1 VRFWLALLGGLV
13 LCGTA
18 AAGAVPGLNGA
29 IAFERNGVVVAFD
42 PRSGATR
49 DLVPGAQ
56 PAWSNDVGK
65 LAFVRDNTVY
75 VAESDGTGAAAVGAG
90 LSPTWSPHGDSLALV
105 RYDGS
110 PQPEKPNGTLQVYVH
125 QIAAGGEQQVTFGT
139 TDVTFPAWSPDG
151 TRIAYGTNGGL
162 YTVGLD
168 GSPPQ
173 AVPVIP
179 KVNGGPSWSP
189 DGTRLAF
196 VASNGQ
202 VWVVDADGAHAR
214 QVTYT
219 LQGLSDAV
227 ARPAWSPDGQ
237 AIAWVQNADL
247 CTTDLSGNVRRLTF
261 TPQGGATAPAS
272 LPDWQPTTGAPYQP
286 VAGPPSGN
294 DLPGCDSNAGVRVEL
309 LDTNVSPRDVSLSA
323 PQEIAFVN
331 HTSTPLNVTTTLK
344 GAQATIDP
352 GGFAHFP
359 TVPGAYDFTV
369 AGYPD
374 GAPRR
379 GTFLVAAAGS
389 VAIDPHAPVRYGA
402 GTVLSG
408 AAKGPAGSAVTIRAR
423 PTGSTRSVR
432 LASVRPAGGRWQL
445 QVKPAI
451 TTSYQVEFAGATAER
466 LVRVMPVL
474 RVRGSRATVTVNL
487 SPLPKLARKTVFLF
501 RMTAQAWRNVGA
513 ARTGRDG
520 VARFRNLPSG
530 RYYVGFTGGDDYWST
545 ASAPFPVH
553 S

>member
-1 VRFWLALLGGLV
+1 MRFWLALLGGLV

-29 IAFERNGVVVAFD
+29 IAFERNGVVAAFD

-65 LAFVRDNTVY
+65 LAFVRDNTVLL
-75 VAESDGTGAAAVGAG
+75 AESDGTGAAAVGPA

-105 RYDGS
+105 RYDGIA
-110 PQPEKPNGTLQVYVH
+110 QPEKPNGTLQVYVH
-125 QIAAGGEQQVTFGT
+125 QIAEGSEQQVTFGT

-196 VASNGQ
+196 VAANGQ

-219 LQGLSDAV
+219 LQGPSDAV

-237 AIAWVQNADL
+237 AIAWLQNADL

-261 TPQGGATAPAS
+261 TPQGGATVPAS

-294 DLPGCDSNAGVRVEL
+294 DLPGCDWSPGVRVEL

-374 GAPRR
+374 GAARR

-402 GTVLSG
+402 ATVLSG

-423 PTGSTRSVR
+423 PTGSTRLVR

-487 SPLPKLARKTVFLF
+487 SPLPRLARKTVFLF
-501 RMTAQAWRNVGA
+501 RMTAQAWRNVA
-513 ARTGRDG
+513 TARTGRDG

-545 ASAPFPVH
+545 ASAPFPVRR
-553 S
+553 